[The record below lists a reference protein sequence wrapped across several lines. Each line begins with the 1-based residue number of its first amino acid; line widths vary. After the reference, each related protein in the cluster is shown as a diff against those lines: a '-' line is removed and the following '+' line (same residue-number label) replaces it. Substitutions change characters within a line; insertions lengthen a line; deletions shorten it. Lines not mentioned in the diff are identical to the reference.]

1 MAGWALSCIILVQ
14 RPQSYINEIIQVKIL
29 INMINVPQICM
40 DGQRLRSGVSIDAC
54 FGLDFCMHR
63 QQ

>member
-29 INMINVPQICM
+29 MNMINVPQDLEGLCLLM
-40 DGQRLRSGVSIDAC
+40 EKHSETQKRSPNLYGWSAT
-54 FGLDFCMHR
+54 
-63 QQ
+63 